1 MSVPLPSSTLEGH
14 CSAIHD
20 DILYV
25 LSPSGLQSLP
35 IKENATWSQESG
47 GVSVTG
53 PACAKAADQGALYV
67 VGGTASDGSY
77 GGFQRYWFANKTWD
91 TLSPTADNMVGRTDH
106 SVAYLNDTRSILV
119 YAGSTPETPSDLS
132 SQTFL
137 MSTDPPYNIK
147 SFISTA
153 PPTKAP
159 ILQPWNSSHAV
170 LVGGSPYSTE
180 VFTFGPD
187 DGWQPLGTNTSQPL
201 HSGER
206 GVLVM
211 GDDGSKVMDVF
222 SLNVSPNT
230 VQQLVLLDANGKTAQ
245 NGQTI
250 GGRSGSSASSR
261 KRKRDLTLENW
272 PSYDSTNAPTATR
285 SEYGLAQA
293 PDGVV
298 AISGGSSSSPV
309 ELFNSHTNS
318 WVDAGKFFDAPN
330 QQPLQP
336 SSTTTASASN
346 AASSSQAASAAGGTT
361 NDHHRMLRTL
371 GITLGVLFGVAA
383 LFIVILLL
391 LRYKR
396 MKKRNEESYIDEK
409 TGARLSFADRGASF
423 MKEAGGSLTALPQ
436 VPARDRYNGL
446 NNNGRRTSLGVF
458 AGRLSGHRN
467 SKMNH
472 HQPPKDSFESTTHLV
487 REKNGMVVQEPMEMM
502 DIGDKRFPIPRKAI
516 PRTEQTPPASAI
528 VYNADKETEVL
539 DDRKRS
545 SGWSK
550 YFATSGPE
558 GPNGISHPPAAYMKS
573 KTASA
578 VSDSS
583 VYSEHYQRPS
593 QVSRIPSSVLVAPL
607 DIDFSKTWDGQRL
620 SHVATGSP
628 SFADSRRE
636 MARRSSTGDMPQGM
650 KGLIVNDDR
659 PDSHGRMSDVSGF
672 SQSTNGRR
680 TTLSSAVTDYYNES
694 GSTSWT
700 PVTNG
705 FRDLGGSDRASSLYT
720 DSMYEPR
727 LPSRGKSAGFFPGAG
742 VTYRPPRSSKGSK
755 ISMSATAA
763 PTAEWASPK
772 GGAGLVVPKLPAEE
786 NRESTMTVFPSAEGA
801 SASAPV
807 VAKPSAT
814 STALDAGLPLPAKAD
829 ETERGSTMTL
839 FPRGVSSTYYA
850 DREKTRD
857 EMIAAAQTKAA
868 ATASRL
874 GRATRSP
881 SSAI

>member
-1 MSVPLPSSTLEGH
+1 LEGH
-14 CSAIHD
+14 CSAIYD
-20 DILYV
+20 DTLYV
-25 LSPSGLQSLP
+25 LSPSGMQSLP

-77 GGFQRYWFANKTWD
+77 GGLQRYWFGNKTWD
-91 TLSPTADNMVGRTDH
+91 TLSPTSDNMVSRTDH

-119 YAGSTPETPSDLS
+119 YAGFTPDTPSDLS

-137 MSTDPPYNIK
+137 ISTDPPYNIE
-147 SFISTA
+147 SFTSTA
-153 PPTKAP
+153 PPAKAP

-180 VFTFGPD
+180 VFTFGPE
-187 DGWQPLGTNTSQPL
+187 DGWRPLGTNISQPL

-211 GDDGSKVMDVF
+211 GDDGSKVMEVF
-222 SLNVSPNT
+222 SVNVSPNT

-245 NGQTI
+245 SGQTI
-250 GGRSGSSASSR
+250 GGSPGSSSSVR
-261 KRKRDLTLENW
+261 KRKRDLTLANW
-272 PSYDSTNAPTATR
+272 PSYNNTNAPIATR
-285 SEYGLAQA
+285 SDHGLAQA

-309 ELFNSHTNS
+309 ELFNSNTNG
-318 WVDAGKFFDAPN
+318 WVDADKFFDSKN

-336 SSTTTASASN
+336 SSTATAT
-346 AASSSQAASAAGGTT
+346 SSHAASAAGSSTN

-383 LFIVILLL
+383 LFILILLL

-396 MKKRNEESYIDEK
+396 MKKRKQEGYIDEK

-436 VPARDRYNGL
+436 VPAKDRYNGT
-446 NNNGRRTSLGVF
+446 NNNGPRTSLGIF
-458 AGRLSGHRN
+458 AGRVGGRRN

-472 HQPPKDSFESTTHLV
+472 HQPKDSFESTTHLV
-487 REKNGMVVQEPMEMM
+487 REKNGMVVQEPVEMM
-502 DIGDKRFPIPRKAI
+502 DIGEKNTPILRKAV
-516 PRTEQTPPASAI
+516 PRTEQRPPAGAI
-528 VYNADKETEVL
+528 VYDANKEMDVP

-550 YFATSGPE
+550 YFATSGPVV
-558 GPNGISHPPAAYMKS
+558 PNEISHLPAAHMRP

-578 VSDSS
+578 VSDGS
-583 VYSEHYQRPS
+583 VYSEHDLRPS

-607 DIDFSKTWDGQRL
+607 DIDFSKTLDGQRL
-620 SHVATGSP
+620 SHVASGSP
-628 SFADSRRE
+628 SFAHSRE
-636 MARRSSTGDMPQGM
+636 DMARRSSTGDVPRGM
-650 KGLIVNDDR
+650 KGLIVNGDR
-659 PDSHGRMSDVSGF
+659 PDSHGRMSQISGF
-672 SQSTNGRR
+672 SQSSNGRR

-694 GSTSWT
+694 GNTSWT
-700 PVTNG
+700 PITNA
-705 FRDLGGSDRASSLYT
+705 FRDLHGSDRASSLYT
-720 DSMYEPR
+720 DSMYEPKI
-727 LPSRGKSAGFFPGAG
+727 PSRGKSAGFFPGAG
-742 VTYRPPRSSKGSK
+742 TTYRPPRSSKGSK

-772 GGAGLVVPKLPAEE
+772 GGAGLVVPKQAAEE
-786 NRESTMTVFPSAEGA
+786 NRESTMTVFP
-801 SASAPV
+801 
-807 VAKPSAT
+807 
-814 STALDAGLPLPAKAD
+814 
-829 ETERGSTMTL
+829 
-839 FPRGVSSTYYA
+839 
-850 DREKTRD
+850 
-857 EMIAAAQTKAA
+857 
-868 ATASRL
+868 
-874 GRATRSP
+874 
-881 SSAI
+881 